1 MTLCSTRVG
10 FIAEDSEEE
19 RSEEVGMDSTQP
31 LTLRWWRLAP
41 WSRNSLMRPSD
52 RFESLAVLMAALLVL
67 MLVPCAAAFGTVS
80 YTDLSEQSRTD
91 RANRHV
97 TTAVLVDDPKPRM
110 DDGYTRSP
118 LTHDEAPARW
128 RASDVS
134 PRTGDVEAPPNAQ
147 AGDTVDVWIDASGD
161 VVDEPR
167 TGTENAA
174 IAVSAALCVWAIGAT
189 TAVVLLALVRWAG
202 SRERMRRWDREW
214 GNVDRTP
221 GWTIN

>member
-1 MTLCSTRVG
+1 
-10 FIAEDSEEE
+10 
-19 RSEEVGMDSTQP
+19 MDSDQP

-52 RFESLAVLMAALLVL
+52 RFESLAALMTTLFVLL
-67 MLVPCAAAFGTVS
+67 LVPCAAAFGTVS

-118 LTHDEAPARW
+118 LTHDYASARW
-128 RASDVS
+128 LSSDGS
-134 PRTGDVEAPPNAQ
+134 SRTGNVEAPPRAM
-147 AGDTVDVWIDASGD
+147 AGDTVEVWIDSNGD
-161 VVDEPR
+161 IVDAPR

-174 IAVSAALCVWAIGAT
+174 LAVSAAMSVWAIGAT
-189 TAVVLLALVRWAG
+189 TAILLLVITRWVGA
-202 SRERMRRWDREW
+202 RNRMRQWDREW
-214 GNVDRTP
+214 CTVDRTP